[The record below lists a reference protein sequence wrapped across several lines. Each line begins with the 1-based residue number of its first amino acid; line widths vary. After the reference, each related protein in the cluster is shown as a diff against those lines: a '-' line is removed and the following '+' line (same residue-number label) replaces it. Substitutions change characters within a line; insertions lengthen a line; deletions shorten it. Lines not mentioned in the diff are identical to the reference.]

1 MSSAGGDTNV
11 RHATRLGLVSW
22 PERDAWQ
29 LVGFNVPGS
38 RRNVTGFTH
47 VAFRVGQV
55 AAVADAAVAHGANTY
70 PSVMIGLSDGSPSSW
85 VWSHAHGAI
94 PPADQR
100 PNGQYQS
107 VMNTLTIP
115 LTAFDI
121 DKSTIEAVY
130 VAFPAGSQ
138 GTLLI
143 DSVEWV
149 KE

>member
-1 MSSAGGDTNV
+1 
-11 RHATRLGLVSW
+11 
-22 PERDAWQ
+22 
-29 LVGFNVPGS
+29 
-38 RRNVTGFTH
+38 
-47 VAFRVGQV
+47 
-55 AAVADAAVAHGANTY
+55 
-70 PSVMIGLSDGSPSSW
+70 MIGLSDGSSSSW

-100 PNGQYQS
+100 PNGQHQS
-107 VMNTLTIP
+107 VMNTLKIP
-115 LTAFDI
+115 LTAFSNI

-143 DSVEWV
+143 DSVEWF